1 MFTVTDGHT
10 NEETMIMRATEQRV
24 VEAKRN
30 ASEFEI
36 EIVGVTHNGTMPALD
51 NRVVVSHATRLHRWA
66 VVRSAGLWCV
76 PRPGEVEFRVIPDS
90 VTFHR
95 LHRSE
100 AAAHAEASSLQGGR
114 VIEIN

>member
-1 MFTVTDGHT
+1 
-10 NEETMIMRATEQRV
+10 MRATEQRV

-30 ASEFEI
+30 AREFEV

-66 VVRSAGLWCV
+66 VVRSAGLLCY
-76 PRPGEVEFRVIPDS
+76 RHGAVEFQVIPNS